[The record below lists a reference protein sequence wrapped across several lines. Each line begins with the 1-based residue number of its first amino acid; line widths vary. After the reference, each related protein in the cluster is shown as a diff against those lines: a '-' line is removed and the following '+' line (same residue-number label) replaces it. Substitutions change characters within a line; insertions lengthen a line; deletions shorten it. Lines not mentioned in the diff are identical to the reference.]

1 MINYVIDAEV
11 TNYTDCDDDE
21 PNGQFIEA
29 FETFDAALVGAFA
42 LVAAAVIAVN
52 SPDRLAVCFDD
63 RENGNETYDLYIV
76 S

>member
-11 TNYTDCDDDE
+11 TNYTDCEGDE
-21 PNGQFIEA
+21 PNGKFISA
-29 FETFDAALVGAFA
+29 FETFDAARE
-42 LVAAAVIAVN
+42 AAKEIACREAVN
-52 SPDRLAVCFDD
+52 PPDRIAVCFDD